1 MNKKKVIGILLI
13 ASMIFNIGCTNN
25 INSVKK
31 EDIKSKEVVFEENVL
46 ESSNSV
52 KITQEEV
59 NFIVPEEDT
68 EFLFYS
74 YKDGKLYG
82 TLDSILESEIKS
94 EGTEKFPLYGVSKE
108 NLYEAGEDL
117 VVKDTGN
124 KLLTYFEGEG
134 IRGINSNIF
143 GEERECVY
151 YYDYESNEKKVIAN
165 ENYLASARSTVYI
178 EDEIEIINERLVEG
192 NDALGYILYNYK
204 RNGKS
209 LTSLKIIDMENEKV
223 YSYKSEGYDTRFIVD
238 VVYDKNTEKLY
249 GINQEGIIYEVEFE
263 SNNIVLNEKE
273 KLNLGGIAL
282 WNEEQV
288 SINKDG
294 DIVIFYAFI
303 TDSYTSNHTP
313 IYQEK
318 YMGNVNEGNE
328 LLIKYNLS
336 TNEVQRVMQGE
347 NMDFQVISFWEN
359 SNLFLLKKDK
369 KDGKEEEY
377 YIGELKED
385 KIDIYHKIDIMNI
398 NNKHVVCYNSIIN
411 EDNTEILLQFRKFD
425 LYRDDYNDFEN
436 EVIKINI
443 ER

>member
-1 MNKKKVIGILLI
+1 M
-13 ASMIFNIGCTNN
+13 
-25 INSVKK
+25 
-31 EDIKSKEVVFEENVL
+31 
-46 ESSNSV
+46 
-52 KITQEEV
+52 
-59 NFIVPEEDT
+59 
-68 EFLFYS
+68 
-74 YKDGKLYG
+74 
-82 TLDSILESEIKS
+82 
-94 EGTEKFPLYGVSKE
+94 
-108 NLYEAGEDL
+108 
-117 VVKDTGN
+117 
-124 KLLTYFEGEG
+124 
-134 IRGINSNIF
+134 
-143 GEERECVY
+143 
-151 YYDYESNEKKVIAN
+151 
-165 ENYLASARSTVYI
+165 
-178 EDEIEIINERLVEG
+178 
-192 NDALGYILYNYK
+192 
-204 RNGKS
+204 
-209 LTSLKIIDMENEKV
+209 
-223 YSYKSEGYDTRFIVD
+223 
-238 VVYDKNTEKLY
+238 
-249 GINQEGIIYEVEFE
+249 
-263 SNNIVLNEKE
+263 LNEKE

>member
-1 MNKKKVIGILLI
+1 MKRKRIIGMLLI
-13 ASMIFNIGCTNN
+13 VSMIFNVGCTNL
-25 INSVKK
+25 VKK
-31 EDIKSKEVVFEENVL
+31 EKLNSKEIVFEENVL
-46 ESSNSV
+46 ESSNNV

-68 EFLFYS
+68 ELVFYF

-82 TLDSILESEIKS
+82 TLDSVLEREIKL

-134 IRGINSNIF
+134 IRGINSNVF

-151 YYDYESNEKKVIAN
+151 YYNYESNEKKVIAN

-192 NDALGYILYNYK
+192 NDDFGYILYNYK

-209 LTSLKIIDMENEKV
+209 LTSLKIIDIKNEKV
-223 YSYKSEGYDTRFIVD
+223 YSYKSEGDDTRFIVD

-249 GINQEGIIYEVEFE
+249 GINQEGIVYEVELE
-263 SNNIVLNEKE
+263 SNSIVLNEKE

-303 TDSYTSNHTP
+303 SDTYTGNHTP

-318 YMGNVNEGNE
+318 YMGNTNEGNE

-347 NMDFQVISFWEN
+347 NMDFRVVSFWEN
-359 SNLFLLKKDK
+359 SNLFLLKKD
-369 KDGKEEEY
+369 GKEDEY

-385 KIDIYHKIDIMNI
+385 KIDIYHKINIMDSND
-398 NNKHVVCYNSIIN
+398 KHIVCYNSIIN

-425 LYRDDYNDFEN
+425 LYSDDYNDFEN
-436 EVIKINI
+436 EIIKINI

>member
-1 MNKKKVIGILLI
+1 MKRKRIIGMLLI
-13 ASMIFNIGCTNN
+13 VSMIFNVGCTNL
-25 INSVKK
+25 VKK
-31 EDIKSKEVVFEENVL
+31 EKLNSKEIVFEENVL
-46 ESSNSV
+46 ESSNNV

-68 EFLFYS
+68 EFVFYF

-82 TLDSILESEIKS
+82 TLDSVLEREIKL

-134 IRGINSNIF
+134 IRGINSNVF

-151 YYDYESNEKKVIAN
+151 YYNYESNEKKVIAN

-192 NDALGYILYNYK
+192 NDDFGYILYNYK

-209 LTSLKIIDMENEKV
+209 LTSLKIIDIKNEKV

-249 GINQEGIIYEVEFE
+249 GINQEGIIYEIEFE
-263 SNNIVLNEKE
+263 SNSIVLNEKE

-303 TDSYTSNHTP
+303 SDTYTGNHTP

-318 YMGNVNEGNE
+318 YMGNTNEGNE

-347 NMDFQVISFWEN
+347 NMDFRVVSFWEN
-359 SNLFLLKKDK
+359 SNLFLLKKD
-369 KDGKEEEY
+369 GKEDEY

-385 KIDIYHKIDIMNI
+385 KIDIYHKINIMDSND
-398 NNKHVVCYNSIIN
+398 KHIVCYNSIIN

-425 LYRDDYNDFEN
+425 LYSDDYNDFEN
-436 EVIKINI
+436 EIIKINI